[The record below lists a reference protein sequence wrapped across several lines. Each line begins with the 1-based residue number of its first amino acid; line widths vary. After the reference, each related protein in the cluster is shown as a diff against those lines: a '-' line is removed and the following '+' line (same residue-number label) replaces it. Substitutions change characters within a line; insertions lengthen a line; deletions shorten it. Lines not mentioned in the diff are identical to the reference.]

1 MMKKDPAVSA
11 VIGEV
16 LMISLVLI
24 LVPMVT
30 VYLLNQMPEDRV
42 PSVTIKMGS
51 VSSSGEIHLYHK
63 GGDWV
68 KREQIHVTVDG
79 AEEKNWKIPNQTF
92 DLGDNLT
99 LSGMSS
105 GKRISLVVHNTVL
118 FSGMAGS

>member
-1 MMKKDPAVSA
+1 MIKRDPAVFP

-42 PSVTIKMGS
+42 PSVTIKMSPVG
-51 VSSSGEIHLYHK
+51 SSGDVHLYHK

-68 KREQIHVTVDG
+68 KREQIRVTVDG
-79 AEEKNWKIPNQTF
+79 IEEKNWKIPNKTF

-99 LSGMSS
+99 LSGTSV
-105 GKRISLVVHNTVL
+105 GERISLVVHNAVV
-118 FSGMAGS
+118 FSGVAGS